1 MTPVSPRNKRV
12 VEAARL
18 HRSRERSSRGETL
31 IEGPGLLSEA
41 LAAGVLPTVLFA
53 LVDDVASRRLSDESQ
68 IPLVVVDELGLSR
81 VAGTKRPRGPVGV
94 ITIPE
99 PGIASVPGLLVAW
112 GVSDPGNVGTMIRTA
127 AAFDWGFGH
136 TEGTADPWAP
146 KVLRA
151 GAGAQFRSQITSI
164 ANLEHLRRL
173 SFVPMAAVVRGG
185 QSPRDMAP
193 ANYAVL
199 IGEEGAGLPEPVVT
213 ESTVAVTIP
222 MPGGTE
228 SLNAA
233 VAAGMILY
241 ELSKV

>member
-12 VEAARL
+12 VDAARL
-18 HRSRERSSRGETL
+18 HRSRERSSRGQTL

-41 LAAGVLPTVLFA
+41 LAAGVVPTVLFA
-53 LVDDVASRRLSDESQ
+53 LVDDVASQRLADENQ
-68 IPLVVVDELGLSR
+68 IPLVVVDESALSR
-81 VAGTKRPRGPVGV
+81 VAGTKSPRGPVGV

-99 PGIASVPGLLVAW
+99 PGISSVPGLLVAW

-127 AAFDWGFGH
+127 AAFNWGFGH
-136 TEGTADPWAP
+136 TAGTANPWAP

-164 ANLEHLRRL
+164 ADLEHVRL
-173 SFVPMAAVVRGG
+173 LGFVPLATVVRGG
-185 QSPRDMAP
+185 ESPRDLEP

-199 IGEEGAGLPEPVVT
+199 VGEEAAGLPEPVT
-213 ESTVAVTIP
+213 AGSTVAVTIP

-241 ELSKV
+241 ELSKD